1 MSFQGTL
8 DLFGLADILRM
19 LAATGKRGGLLLR
32 RDGAEG
38 GVWLADGA
46 VAWAAARSGPAP
58 LARRL
63 FGRGAVAPEAL
74 AAAVRQ
80 AGTAGSLTAALLDA
94 EAIAADRLGEVAAEH
109 VADELFDLAR
119 WSDGSFRFEPDAAP
133 PEALDPPLPVEE
145 ALAETE
151 RRLAAWPE
159 IVGRVPGPSARL
171 ALPLGPPVD
180 AGKVAVDADEW
191 RFLAAVGGSRT
202 VTALVDEAGQGEF
215 RTCQALAAMVERGLL
230 VVADEATGAAPGE
243 QALRAALA
251 LAGGGGAGATAEPAA
266 LVHPAAEAARSEEAA
281 GAEPGPGGDAA
292 GPAAAPGLGTEPDA
306 EALLEQLISGVR
318 GL

>member
-19 LAATGKRGGLLLR
+19 LAATGKRGGLLLQ
-32 RDGAEG
+32 RDGVDG
-38 GVWLADGA
+38 GVWLVDGG
-46 VAWAAARSGPAP
+46 VAWAAGRTGPGP

-63 FGRGAVAPEAL
+63 FGLGAVEPDAL
-74 AAAVRQ
+74 AEAVRQ
-80 AGTAGSLTAALLDA
+80 AAAGGSLTAALLDA
-94 EAIAADRLGEVAAEH
+94 GAIGADRLGEVAREH

-119 WSDGSFRFEPDAAP
+119 WSDGSFRFEQDEEP
-133 PEALDPPLPVEE
+133 PETLDPPLRVEE
-145 ALAETE
+145 VLSETE
-151 RRLAAWPE
+151 RRLTAWPE
-159 IVGRVPGPSARL
+159 IAGRVPGRAARL
-171 ALPLGPPVD
+171 SLPLGAPVD
-180 AGKVAVDADEW
+180 AGPVAVDAEEW

-202 VTALVDEAGQGEF
+202 VADLVDEAGQGEF

-230 VVADEATGAAPGE
+230 VVADDATGTAPAE

-251 LAGGGGAGATAEPAA
+251 QVDAGGVTATPGGGGFQP
-266 LVHPAAEAARSEEAA
+266 EEAR

-306 EALLEQLISGVR
+306 EAMLEQLISGVR